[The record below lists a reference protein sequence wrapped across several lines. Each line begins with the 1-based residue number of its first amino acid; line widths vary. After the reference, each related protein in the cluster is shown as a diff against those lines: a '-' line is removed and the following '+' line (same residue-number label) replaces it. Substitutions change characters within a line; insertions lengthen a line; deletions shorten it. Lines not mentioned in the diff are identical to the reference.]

1 MMVIGTPGSLR
12 SPLVATWPIA
22 ALLYGNS
29 VLETLPCCEHYAHY
43 QKLIEPSGASVPKTN
58 SIDLCAAGYPDLP
71 CQHFPSCREVGYCRY
86 ELHSATQIATDA

>member
-29 VLETLPCCEHYAHY
+29 VLETLPCCEHYPHY
-43 QKLIEPSGASVPKTN
+43 QELIEPSGASVPKLTALIYARHVIPICLA
-58 SIDLCAAGYPDLP
+58 SISRAVAK
-71 CQHFPSCREVGYCRY
+71 
-86 ELHSATQIATDA
+86 